1 MIHLLKINTMKTEVI
16 WIVNR
21 NIWKQVQ
28 QILDILCI

>member
-1 MIHLLKINTMKTEVI
+1 MIHLLKMKGMKTEVI